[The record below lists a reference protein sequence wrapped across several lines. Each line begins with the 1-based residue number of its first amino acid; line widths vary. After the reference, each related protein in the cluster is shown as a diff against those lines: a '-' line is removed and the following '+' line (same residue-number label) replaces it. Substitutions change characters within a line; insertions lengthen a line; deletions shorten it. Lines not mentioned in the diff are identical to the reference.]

1 MIWKTAITLNDLNNR
16 SLNTAASHLGIVFS
30 EIGDDFLAATMP
42 VNNHTMQPLGLLH
55 GGISVAL
62 AETVGSSAANY
73 CIDQEKYYCVGLDI
87 NANHMKPAKTG
98 IVTAVAKPLHLGRS
112 TQVWEIKIVNDN
124 QMLVCISRLT
134 MAVITKKQL

>member
-42 VNNHTMQPLGLLH
+42 VSNHTMQPLGLLH

-73 CIDQEKYYCVGLDI
+73 CIDQEKHYCVGLDI
-87 NANHMKPAKTG
+87 NANHMKSAKTG

-134 MAVITKKQL
+134 IAVITKK

>member
-1 MIWKTAITLNDLNNR
+1 
-16 SLNTAASHLGIVFS
+16 
-30 EIGDDFLAATMP
+30 
-42 VNNHTMQPLGLLH
+42 MQPLGLLH

-87 NANHMKPAKTG
+87 NANHMKSAKTG

-134 MAVITKKQL
+134 IAVITKK

>member
-42 VNNHTMQPLGLLH
+42 VSNHTMQPLGLLH

-73 CIDQEKYYCVGLDI
+73 CIDQEKHYCVGLDI

>member
-87 NANHMKPAKTG
+87 NANHMRSAKTG

-134 MAVITKKQL
+134 IAVITKK

>member
-30 EIGDDFLAATMP
+30 EIGDDFLVATMP

-87 NANHMKPAKTG
+87 NANHMRSAKTG

-134 MAVITKKQL
+134 MAVITKK

>member
-42 VNNHTMQPLGLLH
+42 VSNHTMQPLGLLH

-87 NANHMKPAKTG
+87 NANHMRSAKTG

-134 MAVITKKQL
+134 MAVITKK

>member
-42 VNNHTMQPLGLLH
+42 VSNHTMQPLGLLH

-87 NANHMKPAKTG
+87 NANHMKSAKTG

-134 MAVITKKQL
+134 IAVITKK